1 MPVCDTSVVNPRNT
15 LNALLLSLKAGRLI
29 GLVSNDNELFVSHSL
44 RLSESGSSRPGTSKR
59 VFMVTRTSRVTTP
72 EVVLGS
78 RQGLFLPEGH
88 PLLRTINRLFQ
99 RFGVQG
105 RITATSNGPSL
116 YQLELSVPVET
127 LEGDALVSSLMSN
140 RADLLILGE
149 VSGPV
154 VLLDN

>member
-1 MPVCDTSVVNPRNT
+1 
-15 LNALLLSLKAGRLI
+15 
-29 GLVSNDNELFVSHSL
+29 
-44 RLSESGSSRPGTSKR
+44 
-59 VFMVTRTSRVTTP
+59 MVTRTSRVTTP

-99 RFGVQG
+99 TFGVQG
-105 RITATSNGPSL
+105 RITAMSNGPSL